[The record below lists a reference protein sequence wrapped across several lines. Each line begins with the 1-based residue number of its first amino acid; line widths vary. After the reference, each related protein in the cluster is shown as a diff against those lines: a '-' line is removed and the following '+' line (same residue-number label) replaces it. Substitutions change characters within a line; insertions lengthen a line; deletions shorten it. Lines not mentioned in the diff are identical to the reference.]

1 MKMTKLLISASGWI
15 PFIILTFNIS
25 VSAQKLTLDQAVQ
38 SALQNNLSIKAAEYR
53 IDYFK
58 ESKKTGSDIGKLSAL
73 WMHGQYNSL
82 YTDNNLTLLQ
92 TIPFPTT
99 IASQLKL
106 GQEQVIGAERSLS
119 VQQNNLAFEVKSA
132 YYQLLYQEALRK
144 LLQRQDSLYADFARA
159 SGARYKAGESNL
171 LEKTTAE
178 TQRMD
183 AQNILMLNGADI
195 QITKAKLQA
204 LLKSEQVVEAAEE
217 LKKRALPTELDTIL
231 LRNNPD
237 LKFLSQEVKISQQL
251 KRTER
256 SRIAP
261 DLMVGG
267 FAQSLTGVQNINGQ
281 DVFFPSSKT
290 FTGFQLGLSIPLWIK
305 PNLARAKAASFQE
318 EATRKNAENFE
329 VMLNGSY
336 AQALREVE
344 KNIASLN
351 YYESSALQNADLIL
365 SQARKAFHGGEI
377 GYIEYLQALK
387 SAIGIQSN
395 YRLAINQ
402 YNQSVV
408 KLEFLLG
415 KY

>member
-1 MKMTKLLISASGWI
+1 
-15 PFIILTFNIS
+15 
-25 VSAQKLTLDQAVQ
+25 
-38 SALQNNLSIKAAEYR
+38 LQNNLGIKAAEYR
-53 IDYFK
+53 LDYFK

-82 YTDNNLTLLQ
+82 YQDNNLTLLQ

-99 IASQLKL
+99 IASQVKL
-106 GQEQVIGAERSLS
+106 GQEQVIGAEKNLT

-132 YYQLLYQEALRK
+132 YYQLVYQESLHK
-144 LLQRQDSLYADFARA
+144 LLMRQDSLYADFARA
-159 SGARYKAGESNL
+159 SGVRYKTGESNL

-178 TQRMD
+178 TQRLD
-183 AQNILMLNGADI
+183 AQNLLMLNGADI
-195 QITKAKLQA
+195 QITKAKLKA
-204 LLKSEQVVEAAEE
+204 LLKSQQQVEAAEE
-217 LKKRALPTELDTIL
+217 LKKRNLPAELDSVS

-237 LKFLSQEVKISQQL
+237 LKLLAQEVKISQQL

-256 SRIAP
+256 SRVAP

-267 FAQSLTGVQNINGQ
+267 FIQSLTGVQNINGQ
-281 DVFFPSSKT
+281 DIFFPRSRT
-290 FTGFQLGLSIPLWIK
+290 FTGFQLGVAIPLWIK

-329 VMLNGSY
+329 VMLNGNY

-351 YYESSALQNADLIL
+351 YYETSALQNADLIL
-365 SQARKAFHGGEI
+365 SQARKAFRGGEI

-395 YRLAINQ
+395 YLMALNQ

-415 KY
+415 KI

>member
-1 MKMTKLLISASGWI
+1 MKKFKIQNSK
-15 PFIILTFNIS
+15 FIIVLLLLSSNLH
-25 VSAQKLTLDQAVQ
+25 AQKLTLDQAVQ
-38 SALQNNLSIKAAEYR
+38 SALQNNLGIKAAEYR
-53 IDYFK
+53 LDYFK

-82 YTDNNLTLLQ
+82 YQDNNLTLLQ

-99 IASQLKL
+99 IASQVKL
-106 GQEQVIGAERSLS
+106 GQEQVIGAEKNLT

-132 YYQLLYQEALRK
+132 YYQLVYQESLHK
-144 LLQRQDSLYADFARA
+144 LLMRQDSLYADFARA
-159 SGARYKAGESNL
+159 SGVRYKTGESNL

-178 TQRMD
+178 TQRLD
-183 AQNILMLNGADI
+183 AQNLLMLNGADI
-195 QITKAKLQA
+195 QITKAKLKA
-204 LLKSEQVVEAAEE
+204 LLKSQQQVEAAEE
-217 LKKRALPTELDTIL
+217 LKKRNLPAELDSVS

-237 LKFLSQEVKISQQL
+237 LKLLAQEVKISQQL

-256 SRIAP
+256 SRVAP

-267 FAQSLTGVQNINGQ
+267 FIQSLTGVQNINGQ
-281 DVFFPSSKT
+281 DIFFPRSRT
-290 FTGFQLGLSIPLWIK
+290 FTGFQLGVAIPLWIK

-329 VMLNGSY
+329 VMLNGNY

-351 YYESSALQNADLIL
+351 YYETSALQNADLIL
-365 SQARKAFHGGEI
+365 SQARKAFRGGEI

-395 YRLAINQ
+395 YLMALNQ

-415 KY
+415 KI